1 MRSYLFTIGRI
12 MSQDEIRNWFKSYLK
27 VTPIAIDVLA
37 KSIDISCYTMR
48 RFLKG
53 APLRTK
59 SWSKMNEYII
69 GIERNELSK

>member
-1 MRSYLFTIGRI
+1 
-12 MSQDEIRNWFKSYLK
+12 MSQDEIRNWFNSYLK

-37 KSIDISCYTMR
+37 KSIDVSGYTMR

-59 SWSKMNEYII
+59 SWSKMNEFIT
-69 GIERNELSK
+69 EKLKNELSK